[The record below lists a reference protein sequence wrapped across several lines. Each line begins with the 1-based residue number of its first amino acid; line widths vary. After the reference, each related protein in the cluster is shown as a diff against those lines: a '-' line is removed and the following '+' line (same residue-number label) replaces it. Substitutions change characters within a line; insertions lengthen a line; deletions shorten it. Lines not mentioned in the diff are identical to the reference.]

1 MDCST
6 PGFPVHHQLPEP
18 TQTHVHC
25 ISDAIQ
31 PSHPL
36 SSPSPPTFNLSRI
49 RVFSNESALASGGQS
64 IGVSAS
70 ASILSMDTQDWFPL
84 GWTPILKLQY
94 SGYLMWRADS
104 FEKTLM
110 LGKIEGGR
118 RRGQQRMRWLDGIT
132 DAMDMS
138 LSRLGELVMDRAA
151 WRAAVHGVAKSQTRL
166 SDSTEH
172 SQRLSHSQWSISRL
186 FLEFSCFF
194 CDPADVGNLIS
205 GSSAVS
211 KSSLYIWKFW
221 VHVLLKPSLKD
232 FEHNLASMWKECNCM
247 VIWTFFGIA
256 FLWDWNENWP
266 FPVLWSLL
274 SFPNLLA
281 YQVQHFNSIIGRTD
295 AEAPILWPP
304 DVKSQLTGKDSD
316 ARKSWG
322 QEEKGVTED
331 EMVELHH
338 WLNGHVFE
346 QIEEIVKDR
355 EACHAGLQ
363 RSLQPQFMGLQR
375 VRKDLVQPHFSE
387 CIVGSN

>member
-1 MDCST
+1 
-6 PGFPVHHQLPEP
+6 
-18 TQTHVHC
+18 
-25 ISDAIQ
+25 
-31 PSHPL
+31 
-36 SSPSPPTFNLSRI
+36 
-49 RVFSNESALASGGQS
+49 
-64 IGVSAS
+64 
-70 ASILSMDTQDWFPL
+70 
-84 GWTPILKLQY
+84 
-94 SGYLMWRADS
+94 MWRADS

-132 DAMDMS
+132 VAMDMS

-172 SQRLSHSQWSISRL
+172 SQRLLHSQWSISRL

-304 DVKSQLTGKDSD
+304 DAKSQLTGKDSD

-346 QIEEIVKDR
+346 QI
-355 EACHAGLQ
+355 
-363 RSLQPQFMGLQR
+363 
-375 VRKDLVQPHFSE
+375 
-387 CIVGSN
+387 